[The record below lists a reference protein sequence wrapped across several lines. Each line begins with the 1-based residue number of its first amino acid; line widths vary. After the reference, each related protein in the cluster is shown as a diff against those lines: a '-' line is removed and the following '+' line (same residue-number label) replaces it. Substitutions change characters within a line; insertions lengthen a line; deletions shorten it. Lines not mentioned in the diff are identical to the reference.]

1 MMAARRRKYL
11 SPDEYLRV
19 LQQISDDES
28 EVEESNM
35 DDVVSYECLENIEKN
50 SSSGSEESVDK
61 QATDRDIQPV
71 RISSSAEAGKKNIS
85 LLFPF
90 LLCFD
95 FEELDFLKNIND
107 KNVRIVIFIFLN
119 FRF

>member
-1 MMAARRRKYL
+1 MMVARRRKYL

-50 SSSGSEESVDK
+50 NSSGSKESVDE
-61 QATDRDIQPV
+61 QAADRDIKLV
-71 RISSSAEAGKKNIS
+71 EISSSAETGKKKS
-85 LLFPF
+85 LLFSF
-90 LLCFD
+90 MF
-95 FEELDFLKNIND
+95 
-107 KNVRIVIFIFLN
+107 
-119 FRF
+119 